1 MEENRVIKEEIKI
14 QDKEIKIEIG
24 KLAKQADGAV
34 VVSCGDTMV
43 LVTAVASKELAED
56 VDFFPLS
63 VEYREKYYAAGKIPG
78 GFFKRE
84 GKPREKEILTS
95 RLIDR
100 PIRPLFPDGFL
111 YEVQVIATVISA
123 DKKNDPDV
131 LSIIGASAAL
141 DISDIPFNGPVGAVR
156 VGRIDGKIVINPYID
171 EMEKSDIDIVVAGTK
186 NAVTMIEGEAKEI
199 KEEELAEIIRQ
210 AHKEIVKIA
219 EWLEQIKAKCGKP
232 KREVVLYKI
241 DEEIKKEVDGL
252 FRSKIEEALKI
263 PDKIKRQE
271 EIDLIKN
278 NIIEKFKEKLQDKFE
293 EKEKDIKLS
302 LEEIEVS
309 IIRGKIANEKIRP
322 DGRQFDEIRP
332 IECEIGIIPR
342 AHGSAL
348 FTRGQTQALVA
359 TTLGS
364 EEDAQILDELEGEE
378 KKRYTLQYNFPPFS
392 VGEVKS
398 IRGPGRREI
407 GHGAL
412 AERALKAVIPSK
424 EEFSYTIQVVSDI
437 LESNGSSSMATVC
450 GATLALMDAGV
461 PIKKPVAGIAMGLIK
476 ENDKFIIL
484 TDIQGVEDH
493 FGDMDFKIAG
503 TEDGVTAIQM
513 DIKIQGVDFEI
524 MKQALEKAK
533 KARIYILKEKMLKT
547 IKEPKKELSPYAPKM
562 KLITINKERI
572 KDLIGPGGKN
582 IKKIIEETGSKI
594 DVEQDGKVRIFAE
607 DLEVMKKTEE
617 LIKNVVAEPEEGKLY
632 LGEVKKITNFGAF
645 VEILPGVEGLCHISQ
660 IADERVK
667 DVRDYIKEGEKIL
680 VKITEIDRKTGKI
693 NLSRKEAIKEQN
705 NKE

>member
-278 NIIEKFKEKLQDKFE
+278 NTIEKFKEKLQDKFE